1 MLDDKDKNP
10 KKASDTG
17 TKDKN
22 PRTVSETDTLRK
34 RAKIVKEAP
43 TGPEWEKI
51 TSDGEEIYVKR
62 AKGSEPDSTSRRIE
76 KKPVDINKVKTK
88 YVGAPPKDKPKKDI
102 EKRKTPPTKMDE
114 DEVVRVVKDEEEPN
128 IPTPPT
134 PTEPTPTPPPAS
146 KPTPKQTG
154 LYGSISTYEKIDPAA
169 QWGADYGIT
178 TFTFPDAEGRYTNTS
193 RTVNIDKEGNEIA
206 YDLANPLNS
215 FKDGKFTP
223 TLTGRTIEDVRNE
236 WSLAGISKPTDYSG
250 NKANPDYKGSL
261 MMPGTKA
268 TRIVGGGGG
277 EFNQRNTA
285 NTPSALKGAP
295 TGYIEQ
301 KYDSEG
307 KPIFTPNQGV
317 QFNEENVAPLREG
330 EMEVG
335 KMYDI
340 PNTTTTIVPE
350 QNRAKG
356 GKIMAPKVM
365 KKYAQA
371 GVVQVPG
378 SQNQNDTGN
387 VPLTKEEIDAK
398 KKKNDALM
406 SQLGSAAMTIGNQL
420 NQQPIDYSL
429 SEKQRQNADLA
440 NVAADQALSATVPY
454 YGLVTGTWDIA
465 NSMTAKDKYGEA
477 KPGINAAISEMTTN
491 PIEGAIKEASKGNV
505 LGALRESSGWG
516 KIGRAGM
523 QVIGKG
529 EETKGFFG
537 GVNKALGTTDR
548 KIAGE
553 KYMAEQLAEATAKDA
568 AYKQSQAVAN
578 RNADILEGAKVQGL
592 YDLSSPEYDE
602 NRQLILKPGYAKG
615 GVIGAAKMRY
625 AKGGTIVGKGGPKDD
640 AIFTKANEKG
650 IAPGSFIV
658 PAENNEKAK
667 GIRAALFGGKNKK
680 AEFKKGGETESNV
693 AVSNGEHLF
702 TPKERKK
709 IINYLGEEILEEL
722 APNAEENSEEMNMGG
737 MLGTM
742 TDKTNMREYVEG
754 GLMKRADGSY
764 SKRGLWD
771 NIRDAAGSGK
781 KPTAE
786 MLKQEKKIKAEYYN
800 GGIIPENVAT
810 QKRTEQI
817 QDSYA
822 GGGYVV
828 EASSDRE
835 GKTHKVTGPDGT
847 EKYFGDSNLGQH
859 PKDPERKKAFY
870 ARHKENLDNNPFF
883 RAYARETWAEGGT
896 TGDGLSKSKAKIML
910 HEGMAHG
917 KPITEQQRKYFG
929 WVAGGSKES
938 KMDSGKIMAP
948 KMKGYAAGGDVEG
961 TGDGTTP
968 SGLKIAARKNS
979 TGVAEFDKEIDNISK
994 KVYTSAAQ
1002 LEADAKKLEA
1012 IQDKYNAIYG
1022 KNSLEISNARQGLF
1036 KIKPEVEKKY
1046 ASIKTSM
1053 ENSDVVKQGVL
1064 ALKSIGASEKDINDY
1079 KKEITDKKINV
1090 GYGAGS
1096 TTYGDITDKYL
1107 KSVGTRES
1115 KKSAVESKK
1124 TDIELLKNDAS
1135 KFYGEKYSESKSKLD
1150 DINKNPQNYTV
1161 DQISEVKKN
1170 YELYTRKLNDVVGAI
1185 NEGGLKLVRE
1195 RDLYKDLAKKE
1206 GVSVK
1211 GDSKLE
1217 PTVYAAKTTEAEVA
1231 KTTPVETSSQS
1242 NKTYEELITP
1252 PLTWKGSKE
1261 AWKAAA
1267 DKSIKE
1273 GKTVPKDGVSAVT
1286 TTASVKAPSVKKV
1299 ATSKVA
1305 TLPTATSESG
1315 SAYDT
1320 RMEREARDAALLS
1333 KPTTAT
1339 TPLAEAITESESARD
1354 ARMAR
1359 EAKDAALL
1367 ETSPKA
1373 PKKGLMDYVSR
1384 IDPGAAFSA
1393 YQIGQ
1398 GSKLL
1403 KSGQRPE
1410 DVSKIDPAYNAA
1422 VERAQRDATFG
1433 YTPEQAAM
1441 LDQKAINALNDARFS
1456 GRNLA
1461 GGSAGTAFQQE
1472 RQAINQGW
1480 SNALQLKSADQQ
1492 LRMQKQQYAD
1502 QAVKERADF
1511 LDMQRRRAFGDA
1523 MNTYNVNQESG
1534 SALVGAG
1541 VRNAI
1546 GAFRYQKELD
1556 AQERAAKIAGTPITT
1571 G

>member
-10 KKASDTG
+10 KKASDTD

-114 DEVVRVVKDEEEPN
+114 DEVVRVVKDEEEPS
-128 IPTPPT
+128 IPTLPT
-134 PTEPTPTPPPAS
+134 PTEPTPTPPPT
-146 KPTPKQTG
+146 PNPKQTG
-154 LYGSISTYEKIDPAA
+154 MFGSARAYRKIVPEASTENY
-169 QWGADYGIT
+169 QVYDY
-178 TFTFPDAEGRYTNTS
+178 PDETGNYTNKAV
-193 RTVNIDKEGNEIA
+193 RKYAVGNDVIDVAKSYDDKGN
-206 YDLANPLNS
+206 
-215 FKDGKFTP
+215 FKPF
-223 TLTGRTIEDVRNE
+223 LTGEKLPDPQLQQIKTAGFDDVVDERN
-236 WSLAGISKPTDYSG
+236 P
-250 NKANPDYKGSL
+250 NYKGSL
-261 MMPGTKA
+261 MLPGTKV
-268 TRIVGGGGG
+268 TRMTGGGGG
-277 EFNQRNTA
+277 EFNQRNVEIA
-285 NTPSALKGAP
+285 PNALKGAGV
-295 TGYIEQ
+295 GYIEQ

-307 KPIFTPNQGV
+307 KPIVTPNQGV
-317 QFNEENVAPLREG
+317 QFNEENLKPLRVG
-330 EMEVG
+330 EMEAG

-340 PNTTTTIVPE
+340 PNTTTTIAPN
-350 QNRAKG
+350 QNKAKG

-365 KKYAQA
+365 KKYADA

-387 VPLTKEEIDAK
+387 VPLTQEEIDAKKELDAK

-429 SEKQRQNADLA
+429 SEKQRQNADIASLGI
-440 NVAADQALSATVPY
+440 DQSLSAVNPY
-454 YGLVTGTWDIA
+454 YGVTKGASGILG
-465 NSMTAKDKYGEA
+465 SMTAKDKYGEA
-477 KPGINAAISEMTTN
+477 KPGINAAFNELTAMPTDRIATEAAKGN
-491 PIEGAIKEASKGNV
+491 ALGVLREASLVGK
-505 LGALRESSGWG
+505 LGRT
-516 KIGRAGM
+516 GM

-537 GVNKALGTTDR
+537 SVNKALGTTDR
-548 KIAGE
+548 KKAGE
-553 KYMAEQLAEATAKDA
+553 KYMAEQLAEAKAKDA

-578 RNADILEGAKVQGL
+578 RDANILEGAQVKGL

-615 GVIGAAKMRY
+615 GVIGAAKMMY

-680 AEFKKGGETESNV
+680 AEFKKGGEMESNV

-709 IINYLGEEILEEL
+709 IVNYLGEEILEEL

-742 TDKTNMREYVEG
+742 TDRTNMREYVKG

-771 NIRDAAGSGK
+771 NIRDAAGSNK
-781 KPTAE
+781 APTAE

-800 GGIIPENVAT
+800 GGIIPEDVAT

-828 EASSDRE
+828 QASSDRE

-910 HEGMAHG
+910 HEGMANG

-929 WVAGGSKES
+929 WVAGGSKEA
-938 KMDSGKIMAP
+938 KMDGGKIMAP

-1161 DQISEVKKN
+1161 DQINEVKNN

-1273 GKTVPKDGVSAVT
+1273 GKTIPKDGVSAVT
-1286 TTASVKAPSVKKV
+1286 TTASVKAPSVKGTAKIPKSLEFVPKMASESEGEDVVVPGGNLSPNQIAAAKSQEEKV
-1299 ATSKVA
+1299 AADAAALSK
-1305 TLPTATSESG
+1305 TLPTT
-1315 SAYDT
+1315 
-1320 RMEREARDAALLS
+1320 LS
-1333 KPTTAT
+1333 TA
-1339 TPLAEAITESESARD
+1339 S
-1354 ARMAR
+1354 
-1359 EAKDAALL
+1359 
-1367 ETSPKA
+1367 TSPAA
-1373 PKKGLMDYVSR
+1373 PRKGLADYVSR

-1556 AQERAAKIAGTPITT
+1556 AQERAAKIAGTPIAT
-1571 G
+1571 